1 MTNVQLTDAERIAA
15 QRATVAEHL
24 QAECDHEYD
33 RVRATFVQDDRI
45 YFDSAPGGLHLDGI
59 AGINQWYEILSALLP
74 DLHIETTHEYD
85 VVGCSI
91 REVTACGTH
100 SLEFAGVEP
109 EGRFLK
115 WEASLFFV
123 FDEEEPGKIL
133 TERAY
138 WDNDLLIK
146 QMKGE
151 EAPPLMGLLDN
162 PRR

>member
-1 MTNVQLTDAERIAA
+1 VTTAQLTAIERIAL

-45 YFDSAPGGLHLDGI
+45 YFDSAAGGLHLEGV
-59 AGINQWYEILSALLP
+59 AGINQWYEILSAMLP
-74 DLHIETTHEYD
+74 DLDIQTTHEYD

-91 REVTACGTH
+91 REVTASGTH
-100 SLEFAGVEP
+100 SLEFAGVTP
-109 EGRFLK
+109 QGRFLT

-123 FDEEEPGKIL
+123 FDEQEPGKIL

-151 EAPPLMGLLDN
+151 ESPPLMGLLDN